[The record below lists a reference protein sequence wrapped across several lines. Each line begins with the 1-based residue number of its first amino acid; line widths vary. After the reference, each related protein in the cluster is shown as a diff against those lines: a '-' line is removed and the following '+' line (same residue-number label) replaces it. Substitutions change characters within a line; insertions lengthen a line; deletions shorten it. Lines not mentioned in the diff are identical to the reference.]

1 MADGHV
7 RDIPG
12 FSRLWLGTGIS
23 ALGTFVGSLS
33 LAFTAVKTLDA
44 SPAAMAALAT
54 VQLVAAAAAA
64 PVAGVVVDRLRRR
77 PLLIAADLVRAAAL
91 LVVPVA
97 AWSGWLSMVVLGC
110 VGVVTSAGN
119 VLFNAAYGAHLPRLV
134 GREYL
139 VRANATIAAT
149 VSVAEIA
156 GFAAAGWL
164 VQLLGAPNAQFVDAA
179 SFVASALCI
188 VSIGVPEPA
197 RTPRGVGLRRGPS
210 RDEVTA
216 GFRFAAHEPVV
227 RALLGTTYLYDA
239 STAMIGVSYLLY
251 LSGEVGF
258 GDGLLGSIFAIGG
271 VASLLGAR
279 WADRAERTSR
289 VGRALAVAGAVRTV
303 GVAAMPAAATT
314 GGVGVGLLVAN
325 QVITDPAWMLQ
336 EVTETSV
343 RQARTPDEF
352 AGRVGSVNQLVGTV
366 GRLSGTGAAWLVGT
380 ASGPRASLW
389 LGCGLC
395 GLASLILWA
404 SPVSRVRTA
413 AVAYADAVT
422 PPPIAPEPAR

>member
-1 MADGHV
+1 MPIGPV

-12 FSRLWLGTGIS
+12 FSWLWLGTGIS

-33 LAFTAVKTLDA
+33 LAFTAVKNLDT
-44 SPAAMAALAT
+44 SPAAMAALAA

-64 PVAGVVVDRLRRR
+64 PVAGVVVDRFRRR
-77 PLLIAADLVRAAAL
+77 PLLIAADLVRAGAL
-91 LVVPVA
+91 LIVPVA
-97 AWSGWLSMVVLGC
+97 AWSGWLSMVVLAS

-134 GREYL
+134 GREHL

-179 SFVASALCI
+179 SFVVSALCI

-210 RDEVTA
+210 REEVTA
-216 GFRFAAHEPVV
+216 GFRFAAREPVV
-227 RALLGTTYLYDA
+227 RALLGTTFLYDA

-251 LSGEVGF
+251 LSGDVGF

-279 WADRAERTSR
+279 WADRAERSSR

-314 GGVGVGLLVAN
+314 GGLGVGLLVAN

-366 GRLSGTGAAWLVGT
+366 GRLSGTAAAWLVGT

-389 LGCGLC
+389 VGCGLC
-395 GLASLILWA
+395 GLASLLLWA
-404 SPVSRVRTA
+404 SPVSQVSTA
-413 AVAYADAVT
+413 AVGDDDA
-422 PPPIAPEPAR
+422 IAPLPTSTEPTR